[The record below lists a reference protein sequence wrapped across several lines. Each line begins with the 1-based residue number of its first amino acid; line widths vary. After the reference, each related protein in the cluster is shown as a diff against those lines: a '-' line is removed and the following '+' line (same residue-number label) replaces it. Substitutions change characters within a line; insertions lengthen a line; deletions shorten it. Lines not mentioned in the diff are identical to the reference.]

1 MELQQVAVAT
11 IEKDIL
17 TIVRNEIFQK
27 PYRMDDACRM
37 IFVHLLSTIDMT
49 GDGNVEM
56 NVQCCGMLEE
66 MQDHK
71 YSKLMSALKDERL
84 GSFPSRSLRSAVQ
97 KCIWMSG

>member
-17 TIVRNEIFQK
+17 TIVRNEIFWK

-37 IFVHLLSTIDMT
+37 IFVHLLSTIDMA

-56 NVQCCGMLEE
+56 NVEHHGMLEE

-71 YSKLMSALKDERL
+71 YSELMGALKDERL
-84 GSFPSRSLRSAVQ
+84 GSFPSRSLRSAARNLYE
-97 KCIWMSG
+97 